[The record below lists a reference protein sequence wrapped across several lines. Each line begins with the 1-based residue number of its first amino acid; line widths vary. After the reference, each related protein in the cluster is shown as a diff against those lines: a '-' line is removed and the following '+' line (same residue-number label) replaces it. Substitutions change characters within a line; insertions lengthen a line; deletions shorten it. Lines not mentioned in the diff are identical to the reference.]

1 MEIRRLRANLSDYRD
16 GVFEIS
22 NDEFIYAVKVLRQK
36 IGFSVIVNVGDGYD
50 YNGVITD
57 IKKDRLF
64 VKISEKVKNSA
75 TPEKEITLYQ
85 GSCKTGKNDFIAQ
98 KAVELGVSR
107 IVFFTSDN
115 VVERDVNLERLNK
128 IAKEALKQCDRAD
141 DVKVEFSTF
150 ENAVKNA
157 KEAVIFY
164 EGDCE
169 ISANNIPVATT
180 EFFVGSEGG
189 FSEREIALAKNN
201 GIKTV
206 SLGKRILRAETASVV
221 ATTLVQL
228 KTGGLL

>member
-50 YNGVITD
+50 YNGIIID

-75 TPEKEITLYQ
+75 TPEKIITLYQ

-115 VVERDVNLERLNK
+115 VVEKDVNLERLNK

-141 DVKVEFSTF
+141 DVTVEFSTF

-157 KEAVIFY
+157 KNAVIFY

-169 ISANNIPVATT
+169 ISASDIPVATT

>member
-50 YNGVITD
+50 YNGVIID

-64 VKISEKVKNSA
+64 VKISERVKNSA
-75 TPEKEITLYQ
+75 TPEKAITLYQ

-115 VVERDVNLERLNK
+115 VVEKDVNLERLNK

-141 DVKVEFSTF
+141 DVTVEFSTF

-169 ISANNIPVATT
+169 ISASDIPVATT

-189 FSEREIALAKNN
+189 FSEREITLAKNK